1 MKAITELQAP
11 TNVPKLRRPIDM
23 INYLCRFIPN
33 LASVMCPMSTLFKS
47 DKAWTWGL
55 PQQTAST
62 EVKEMILRNTV
73 LAFYD
78 PKNTTVV
85 CADASSYGIGG
96 VLMQGLSSA

>member
-1 MKAITELQAP
+1 
-11 TNVPKLRRPIDM
+11 
-23 INYLCRFIPN
+23 
-33 LASVMCPMSTLFKS
+33 
-47 DKAWTWGL
+47 
-55 PQQTAST
+55 
-62 EVKEMILRNTV
+62 MILRNTV